1 MCDSLAAVI
10 PTVNV
15 GTYGGPSDI
24 KCIFSTIRKQQQGI
38 FRENYP
44 DFLLSIL
51 ESPMSIIFA
60 KAPLPKILALVM
72 TGSNKI

>member
-1 MCDSLAAVI
+1 VVLINSLLRIFKGAGRLQLCGGGGGG
-10 PTVNV
+10 TDFV

-51 ESPMSIIFA
+51 DSVVMS
-60 KAPLPKILALVM
+60 
-72 TGSNKI
+72 